1 MALAMHI
8 FHTPSRCYIDCMD
21 WLNITYRT
29 HRQFPN
35 VTPVQALIPDM
46 IKLTQRMLV
55 RTWQRSYWETI
66 WQGTLGR
73 TLFWRLPQYPHL
85 WIGISWYGPCF
96 SNFKGCNC
104 MDWFKQLRPNLP
116 AEFQRLHQWSPASQ
130 RNETW
135 LSMWTYVFITY
146 KDINL
151 NLYGCILM
159 FGLWWPYV
167 VYWIPLG
174 PGKVRSRQTF
184 WRRWLDVF
192 GPKEMLAETL
202 HDLSEGPLVPH
213 WKLA

>member
-29 HRQFPN
+29 HRQFPMSLQCRLWSQTWSSWRRGCWWGPGKG
-35 VTPVQALIPDM
+35 VI
-46 IKLTQRMLV
+46 V
-55 RTWQRSYWETI
+55 RLY
-66 WQGTLGR
+66 GR
-73 TLFWRLPQYPHL
+73 GLLDEPFLKTSTVSHL

-116 AEFQRLHQWSPASQ
+116 AEFQRLHQWSPLSQ

-174 PGKVRSRQTF
+174 
-184 WRRWLDVF
+184 
-192 GPKEMLAETL
+192 LAR
-202 HDLSEGPLVPH
+202 
-213 WKLA
+213 